1 MRRALPAGAALL
13 LVLAAARAA
22 SPPRMVEIVRDAYG
36 VPNLFVAGTG
46 ADAQVAAAYA
56 TGYVQAEDR
65 LFQMD
70 LFRRAARGR
79 LAELSAVGAD
89 FLAMDLDARRDAST
103 EDELAQDL
111 RRLSPR
117 DRRVTLAFR
126 DGVNRFIAEV
136 TADTNRLPLEYL
148 GTVPEPWTDTD
159 TLAIGELELSRFA
172 ISGGGELENARLLA
186 ELRSRFPEAEARGIF
201 NDLVWIDDPSAPTT
215 IAPEEKTFPERD
227 RIERFAPEQMAL
239 LDRFPAAFR
248 AAAEQA
254 AAGRAT
260 FRRLAARLPIPAPA
274 SHASNAIVVAGRLA
288 AGGRP
293 ILLGG
298 PQTGINIPS
307 FFWEVGVHTGE
318 MDSHGV
324 AVPGTP
330 GISMG
335 RTSHLA
341 FTITSAA
348 DDDIDVFA
356 EVIDPANPDHYLHDG
371 QSVAFEH
378 RTETFLV
385 AGQAPVVRDYL
396 RTVHGPVIFLDPTA
410 GLAFARRRALDRR
423 ATPAG
428 ARALRLALSS
438 TLGKFLRIAHHLG
451 AGFNL
456 HVADTEGNI
465 AYVHAG
471 RRPRRPPFTDPRLP
485 LLGTGEQE
493 WRGIRTERPSV
504 VNPASGVIVN
514 WNNKPAAGW
523 PAGDQRE
530 LWGVL
535 DRVLGLKDGI
545 DAELRA
551 GRPFTTASVG
561 GIMRHAA
568 TADLFAS
575 RIVPYLTAAV
585 GALPAA
591 TPDAARLTEAA
602 ALITAWVDDGA
613 PLVAV
618 GDTLPHPGAT
628 LYRAFRTAAQRLV
641 FADELGTALHEMS
654 YPLVNEGNQED
665 DHGSYGTPDAL
676 FYRALLGSAAA
687 LPLSRNYFDD
697 VTTGTPGMRDD
708 VLVASLR
715 AALASLATRFATDD
729 MTAWLE
735 PKLLETYM
743 ELGGVGMLF
752 GPTTMERENRGSY
765 NLLVE
770 LGAPGGG
777 QIIVPPGESGALPIG
792 SLLPEPPHLR
802 DQLRLFESFTY
813 RRIPDAR
820 ADIEA
825 PLQTRTLDVPANL

>member
-1 MRRALPAGAALL
+1 MRRALPALAVL
-13 LVLAAARAA
+13 LVLVATTRGGHG
-22 SPPRMVEIVRDAYG
+22 PREVEIVRDAYG
-36 VPNLFVAGTG
+36 VPHLFVPGVG
-46 ADAQVAAAYA
+46 ADAVVAAAYA

-79 LAELSAVGAD
+79 LAELPAVGAS

-103 EDELAQDL
+103 EAELAEDL
-111 RRLSPR
+111 RRLSRR
-117 DRRVTLAFR
+117 DRRATLAFR

-136 TADTNRLPLEYL
+136 TADPSRLPLEYL
-148 GTVPEPWTDTD
+148 GRPPEPWTDTD

-172 ISGGGELENARLLA
+172 ISGGGELENARLLV
-186 ELRSRFPEAEARGIF
+186 ELRSRFPESEARGVF
-201 NDLVWIDDPSAPTT
+201 DDLVWIDDPSAPTT
-215 IAPEEKTFPERD
+215 IAPEEKTFHDRD

-254 AAGRAT
+254 RTERAT
-260 FRRLAARLPIPAPA
+260 LRRLAARLPIPAPA
-274 SHASNAIVVAGRLA
+274 SHASNAIVAAGRLA

-293 ILLGG
+293 ILLGS
-298 PQTGINIPS
+298 PQTGINIPN

-348 DDDIDVFA
+348 DDDTDVFA
-356 EVIDPANPDHYLHDG
+356 EVIDPANPDRYLHDG
-371 QSVAFEH
+371 QSLPFEH
-378 RTETFLV
+378 RIETFLV

-396 RTVHGPVIFLDPTA
+396 RTAHGPVIYLDPA
-410 GLAFARRRALDRR
+410 GGLAFARRRALDRR

-428 ARALRLALSS
+428 ARALRLELSPN
-438 TLGKFLRIAHHLG
+438 LGKFLRIASHLG
-451 AGFNL
+451 AGFNV
-456 HVADTEGNI
+456 HVADTDGNI

-471 RRPRRPPFTDPRLP
+471 LSPRRPPFTDPRLP

-493 WRGIRTERPSV
+493 WRGIRSARPSV

-523 PAGDQRE
+523 SSGDQRE
-530 LWGVL
+530 LWGVI

-545 DAELRA
+545 EAELRA
-551 GRPFTTASVG
+551 GRAFTTASVG

-568 TADLFAS
+568 TGDVFAS

-591 TPDAARLTEAA
+591 TPDAARLTQATG
-602 ALITAWVDDGA
+602 LITRWVDDGA

-628 LYRAFRTAAQRLV
+628 LYRAFRTAVQRLA

-676 FYRALLGSAAA
+676 FYRALFGSAAA

-697 VTTGTPGMRDD
+697 VATGTPGTRDE
-708 VLVASLR
+708 VLVAALR
-715 AALASLATRFATDD
+715 AAVASLATRFGTDD

-735 PKLLETYM
+735 PKLRETYM
-743 ELGGVGMLF
+743 ELGGIGMLF

-770 LGAPGGG
+770 VGAPAGG
-777 QIIVPPGESGALPIG
+777 QIIVPPGESGALPVG
-792 SLLPEPPHLR
+792 ALAAEPPHLR
-802 DQLRLFESFTY
+802 DQLRLYESFTY

-820 ADIEA
+820 ADIEP
-825 PLQTRTLDVPANL
+825 PLRTRTLDVPGGL